1 MAVVIEKR
9 SLPVPNRNN
18 SLISP
23 FSYHISQT
31 IAGNIN
37 TYSEVEQI
45 LQPIIFASKI
55 RIYPYSEYD
64 RTVCLRAEI
73 IGCVWD
79 GKSLEFHFSFPICSP
94 HHPHLPEIV
103 LWRRRVTDK
112 GSTLHSMKSL
122 SDVAGNVFIFVLWT
136 CVHEDVHLTLT
147 IRT

>member
-1 MAVVIEKR
+1 MY
-9 SLPVPNRNN
+9 N
-18 SLISP
+18 SLFSS

-79 GKSLEFHFSFPICSP
+79 GKSLEILFFLIIPHF
-94 HHPHLPEIV
+94 LYV
-103 LWRRRVTDK
+103 LIITCLRLSYGEWSDN
-112 GSTLHSMKSL
+112 GSTYDIVISMWR
-122 SDVAGNVFIFVLWT
+122 GNVFIFVLWT
-136 CVHEDVHLTLT
+136 YICMSMRMYT
-147 IRT
+147 